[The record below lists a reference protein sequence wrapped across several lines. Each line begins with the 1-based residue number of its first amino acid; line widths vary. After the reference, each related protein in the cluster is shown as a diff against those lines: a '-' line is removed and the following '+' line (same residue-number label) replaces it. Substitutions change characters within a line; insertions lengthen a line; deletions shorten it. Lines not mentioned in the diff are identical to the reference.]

1 MKHAL
6 VKNNTALEF
15 KDFPQGEAPILA
27 ANKGQWMPVAELE
40 PPTVTEDET
49 YTQVAYTDDG
59 HYCITYVVRPLTELE
74 KWMFPE
80 YKLKIIAPVQ
90 LYNTV
95 QGKDIL
101 LWYQLN
107 ELPFKKKG
115 DYVHLYCN
123 MIESQHLQYVNE
135 LLMAENIEVWQKTDD
150 SIIQIYSIAS

>member
-15 KDFPQGEAPILA
+15 KDFAPGEAPILA

-49 YTQVAYTDDG
+49 YDQVSYEADG
-59 HYCITYVVRPLTELE
+59 EWCITYVVRNLTPLE
-74 KWMFPE
+74 KWMFLE

-101 LWYQLN
+101 LWFQLN

-135 LLMAENIEVWQKTDD
+135 LLIAENIEVWQKTDD